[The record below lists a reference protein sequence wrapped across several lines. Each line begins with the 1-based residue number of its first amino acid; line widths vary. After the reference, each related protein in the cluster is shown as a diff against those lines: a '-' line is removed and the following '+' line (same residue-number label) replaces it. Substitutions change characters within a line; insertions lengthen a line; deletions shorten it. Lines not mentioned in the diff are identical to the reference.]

1 MGLTAGVEAGY
12 MAQGGQNS
20 IVASAGV
27 DFKILDMIS
36 VMAGYHFSSNAKLA
50 PSYASAG
57 LGFGIK
63 GISISAAY
71 RRRCS
76 CILLDLFGLS

>member
-1 MGLTAGVEAGY
+1 
-12 MAQGGQNS
+12 MAQAGQNS
-20 IVASAGV
+20 IVASVGV

-63 GISISAAY
+63 GISISSAY
-71 RRRCS
+71 LIS
-76 CILLDLFGLS
+76 SAPIGNTLGVSLGYSF